1 MNKYKFLCFFFFLI
15 FGFIFL
21 IFLFSSKGERIDEV
35 GNDLEYQNS
44 IISYYNSY
52 LYTIDNPKVVV
63 DPFNKNYNTALIM
76 FETNDYVSID
86 IYVNDN
92 SFTTDKTNRHFIVL
106 YDLVVGDNVVNLKYN
121 GKMYSINVLV
131 DEGKSD
137 INFDLAYV
145 LNNNHFIVP
154 ISRYLNDFLY
164 IGFMEIDI
172 TGKIYYEYIL
182 ECGYDNIITEYD
194 EDKYAIYVSNSIV
207 IIDRQNGNIIKK
219 IDVLSDYD
227 FYAIDY
233 VGEFF
238 VLYSDKGN
246 ISVDDDGVIL
256 EVDYSYEKEKFS
268 GNANYINSIG
278 VRFSDRMISERSK
291 KSIWLLN
298 YKKLDKDIK
307 IEKEFNRVIVS
318 GEDVENASYV
328 VFDKLFDKRVYALN
342 DDINYVYT
350 DDFNGSYSVYYV
362 IDDIVYKSNK
372 YIEF

>member
-21 IFLFSSKGERIDEV
+21 ILLFSSKGEIIDEGV
-35 GNDLEYQNS
+35 NDLEYQNS

-63 DPFNKNYNTALIM
+63 DPFDKNYNTALIM
-76 FETNDYVSID
+76 FETDDYVSID
-86 IYVNDN
+86 VYVNDN

-154 ISRYLNDFLY
+154 ISRYLNDLLY

-194 EDKYAIYVSNSIV
+194 GDKYAIYVSNSIV

-233 VGEFF
+233 VDEFF
-238 VLYSDKGN
+238 VLYSDEGT

-362 IDDIVYKSNK
+362 IDDIIYKSNK